1 MIKYLLFILL
11 SALTV
16 KAQQQEEII
25 TVVGD
30 SLVGKFVDGESIRE
44 VYGNVVLT
52 QGNVVIHCDQAV
64 QFISRN
70 DAELIGNVVV
80 TQDSITITT
89 PRGFYYGDERTA
101 NSSSGV
107 KLDDQKV
114 ILTAKS
120 GDYFFNESRAF
131 FTDSVKLF
139 DTTTTLTSDSLTYFQ
154 NENRIIAVS
163 NVKIV
168 DQENTIEAD
177 SLQHFRDSRIT
188 FADIKVKITSLE
200 NNVMIFGDHLEDYA
214 GDYYTLINENP
225 LLMQIDSTY
234 TDSLVFNDDG
244 NVSDTVRSLRLDTLI
259 IKSNLMEAYR
269 DTLNLF
275 RAEDSVQIV
284 RGTFAS
290 KNDFTLYLRDEDK
303 IITEKPSAESVQP
316 VLWFENSQ
324 LTGDSVTI
332 HLLEN
337 RIRLLELDQN
347 AFIHSQNEI
356 YHDRYDQISGNRIK
370 INFDEEGISS
380 TEVEGS
386 VYSIYYLYEEE
397 LPNGLIK
404 ATSSTA
410 VIKLA
415 DDKVNEVRL
424 YGSPKSEYY
433 PEPQVEGN
441 EFTYTLPGFKII
453 DSRPVKEKLISGYA
467 HFFSESENNQE
478 ISDSSTN

>member
-1 MIKYLLFILL
+1 MIKYLLIILL
-11 SALTV
+11 TTFPLLA
-16 KAQQQEEII
+16 QQEEII

-30 SLVGKFVDGESIRE
+30 SLVGKFIDGESIRE

-52 QGNVVIHCDQAV
+52 QGNVVINCDQAV

-80 TQDSITITT
+80 KQDSITITT

-107 KLDDQKV
+107 MLDDQKV

-120 GDYFFNESRAF
+120 GVYYFNESRAF

-154 NENRIIAVS
+154 NENRIIAVG

-188 FADIKVKITSLE
+188 FADINVKITSLE

-214 GDYYTLINENP
+214 EEYYTSINRNP
-225 LLMQIDSTY
+225 LLMQVDSTY
-234 TDSLVFNDDG
+234 INSLVFNAEG
-244 NVSDTVRSLRLDTLI
+244 VVSDTVRSLRIDSLI
-259 IKSNLMEAYR
+259 IISNLMEAYR
-269 DTLNLF
+269 DTLNIF
-275 RAEDSVQIV
+275 VAKDSVQII
-284 RGTFAS
+284 RGMFAS
-290 KNDFTLYLRDEDK
+290 KNDFTLYRKNDDK
-303 IITEKPSAESVQP
+303 IITEKPTAESAQP

-332 HLLEN
+332 HLLNN
-337 RIRLLELDQN
+337 RIQLLELDQN

-356 YHDRYDQISGNRIK
+356 YHDRYDQIAGERIK
-370 INFDEEGISS
+370 INFDEAGINS

-386 VYSIYYLYEEE
+386 VYSIYYLYEDE

-404 ATSSTA
+404 ATSGTA
-410 VIKLA
+410 VIKLE

-433 PEPQVEGN
+433 PEPQVKGN
-441 EFTYTLPGFKII
+441 EFSYTLPGFKII
-453 DSRPVKEKLISGYA
+453 SSRPVKEKLLSGYSG
-467 HFFSESENNQE
+467 FITEKENTVE
-478 ISDSSTN
+478 ISDSSAN